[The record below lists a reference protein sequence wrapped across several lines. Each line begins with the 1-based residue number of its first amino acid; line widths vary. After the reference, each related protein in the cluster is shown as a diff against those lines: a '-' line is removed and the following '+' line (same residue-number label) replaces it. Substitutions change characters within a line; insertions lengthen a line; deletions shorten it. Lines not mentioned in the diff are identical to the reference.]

1 MILALLLACAS
12 EPATVAP
19 PATPPPTV
27 PAPAAAS
34 AAPTGEA
41 LVPEGWTVVQ
51 QLSGD
56 LDGDNIADEVALLSR
71 TVGDTMEATLRLRVK
86 GELREASTAVCAQ
99 CGGVKGTPVPFELEL
114 DEARHVLSLS
124 YFGGSREVRMRTTK
138 WRRKGDTLE
147 LIGLVEHFYD
157 NFPEGVGALAGTTA
171 EANYSTGQMDW
182 KVETVSGPPAK
193 ADEMPPTTEKVVR
206 CPIPAGPR
214 PDLFSY
220 DHGSFEAPRCP

>member
-1 MILALLLACAS
+1 MILALLLACAA
-12 EPATVAP
+12 EPAAVAP
-19 PATPPPTV
+19 VSKPV
-27 PAPAAAS
+27 PALSPAAAS
-34 AAPTGEA
+34 ADA

-71 TVGDTMEATLRLRVK
+71 TVGDELQATLRLRMK
-86 GELREASTAVCAQ
+86 GVVREAPNAVCAQ

-114 DEARHVLSLS
+114 DEARHVLSIS

-138 WRRKGDTLE
+138 WRRQGDTLA

-157 NFPEGVGALAGTTA
+157 SFPEGVGALAGNTA

-193 ADEMPPTTEKVVR
+193 ADEMPPTTETVVR
-206 CPIPAGPR
+206 CAIPAGPR